1 MDIITPLMIPP
12 HSYRLAGCRSNE
24 RDPAN
29 AEMVAVQL
37 PLLVLKLIFLFKPWD
52 INYPLVQ
59 SGNRSQK
66 RLRL

>member
-1 MDIITPLMIPP
+1 MKETRPDKV
-12 HSYRLAGCRSNE
+12 
-24 RDPAN
+24 N

-37 PLLVLKLIFLFKPWD
+37 SLYRTVLKLIFLFKPWD